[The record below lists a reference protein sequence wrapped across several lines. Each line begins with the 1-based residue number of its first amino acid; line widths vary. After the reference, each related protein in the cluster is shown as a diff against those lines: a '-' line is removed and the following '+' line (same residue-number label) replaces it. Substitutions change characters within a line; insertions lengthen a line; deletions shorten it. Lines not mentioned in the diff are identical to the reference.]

1 MKFAIACML
10 MLSALWPD
18 RGAAREP
25 GSCEAAALLRV
36 VNLDPFHLAYGVP
49 GSYGA
54 CVLRPG
60 SSEAIASLDIAS
72 HMKGARSGPERL
84 FIDGETWRQALALR
98 HGLGDGWEALLEL
111 SVVSHVPGVFDGFIE
126 TWHEFFHLPQGG
138 RDTAPRDRLAI
149 RYDKGSAGVHVTESV
164 TSLGDIAL
172 GVGHA
177 VRRNFLANHGLAIR
191 GIVKLPTG
199 DDDALTGAGGV
210 SAAIWAETSG
220 RLFGAGDWLY
230 GAALGA
236 LAASTPDAM
245 GTGGLVAFGRFGV
258 TWRALDRLA
267 LTAQIDANST
277 PYRSALAPL
286 AGPAILLGFG
296 GRVQLTP
303 RTSLEIAIAEDDG
316 WQRAAADFG
325 VHAAIRWRP

>member
-1 MKFAIACML
+1 M
-10 MLSALWPD
+10 S
-18 RGAAREP
+18 
-25 GSCEAAALLRV
+25 
-36 VNLDPFHLAYGVP
+36 
-49 GSYGA
+49 
-54 CVLRPG
+54 
-60 SSEAIASLDIAS
+60 
-72 HMKGARSGPERL
+72 
-84 FIDGETWRQALALR
+84 
-98 HGLGDGWEALLEL
+98 
-111 SVVSHVPGVFDGFIE
+111 
-126 TWHEFFHLPQGG
+126 
-138 RDTAPRDRLAI
+138 
-149 RYDKGSAGVHVTESV
+149 HVTEGV

-191 GIVKLPTG
+191 GAVRLPTG

-267 LTAQIDANST
+267 LTAQIDVNST

-296 GRVQLTP
+296 GRVQAHPPHFARNRHRRGRRVATRGSSGFRRP
-303 RTSLEIAIAEDDG
+303 R
-316 WQRAAADFG
+316 RAAL
-325 VHAAIRWRP
+325 AAVGGGSFDTALRAYSG

>member
-1 MKFAIACML
+1 M
-10 MLSALWPD
+10 S
-18 RGAAREP
+18 
-25 GSCEAAALLRV
+25 
-36 VNLDPFHLAYGVP
+36 
-49 GSYGA
+49 
-54 CVLRPG
+54 
-60 SSEAIASLDIAS
+60 
-72 HMKGARSGPERL
+72 
-84 FIDGETWRQALALR
+84 
-98 HGLGDGWEALLEL
+98 
-111 SVVSHVPGVFDGFIE
+111 
-126 TWHEFFHLPQGG
+126 
-138 RDTAPRDRLAI
+138 
-149 RYDKGSAGVHVTESV
+149 HVTEGV

-191 GIVKLPTG
+191 GAVRLPTG

-267 LTAQIDANST
+267 LTAQLDANST

-303 RTSLEIAIAEDDG
+303 RISLEIAIAEDDG

-325 VHAAIRWRP
+325 VHAALRWRP

>member
-25 GSCEAAALLRV
+25 DACDAAAPLRV

-60 SSEAIASLDIAS
+60 SSELIASLDIAS
-72 HMKGARSGPERL
+72 HMNGARSGPERL
-84 FIDGETWRQALALR
+84 FVDGETWRQALALR
-98 HGLGDGWEALLEL
+98 RGFGDGWEAMLEL

-126 TWHEFFHLPQGG
+126 NWHDFFHLPQGG

-149 RYDKGSAGVHVTESV
+149 RYDKGRARIHVTESV
-164 TSLGDIAL
+164 TSPGDIAL

-177 VRRNFLANHGLAIR
+177 VRRNFLANDGLAIR
-191 GIVKLPTG
+191 GAVRLPTG
-199 DDDALTGAGGV
+199 DEDALAGAGGV

-236 LAASTPDAM
+236 LAASAPDAM
-245 GTGGLVAFGRFGV
+245 GGGGLVAFGRFGV

-267 LTAQIDANST
+267 LTAQLDVNST

-286 AGPAILLGFG
+286 AGPVVMLGVG
-296 GRVQLTP
+296 GRVRLTP